1 MPFDYA
7 MQVTLTRD
15 NFQTEVLSS
24 PIPVL
29 VDFWAE
35 WCAPCKIIAPAVA
48 EIAETYAGKLKVG
61 KLNVDDFGDV
71 AQTYQVRGIPNLKI
85 FKNGK
90 IVEEIVGA
98 VPKAELVK
106 RVEKQIQ

>member
-1 MPFDYA
+1 MEIKLD
-7 MQVTLTRD
+7 RD

-24 PIPVL
+24 PVPVL

-35 WCAPCKIIAPAVA
+35 WCGPCKIIAPAVS
-48 EIAETYAGKLKVG
+48 EIAAAYEGRLKVG

-71 AQTYQVRGIPNLKI
+71 AQNYQVRGIPNLKI
-85 FKNGK
+85 FKNGQ

-98 VPKAELVK
+98 VPKAEIVK
-106 RVEKQIQ
+106 KVEKYI